1 MFPVLNVLAALPC
14 RLIATGAL
22 AAVLFAGGCQFGA
35 NRVTAKWDVEK
46 AATAQV
52 VAKNAEHVAAVAVQ
66 QSTIN
71 QEISND
77 FQKAKAAIAA
87 DRQHLLARIPE
98 RVRVDAPDSP
108 GPVPAVP
115 GVTARVNA
123 AAADPVPA
131 AEGPATVAAC
141 EKLAE
146 DAAQTTLMV
155 VEFQKWYREQR
166 AISTGLNAFISSASP
181 SRTTKSIESGLTG
194 Y

>member
-1 MFPVLNVLAALPC
+1 MFSIVTLLAAMPW
-14 RLIATGAL
+14 RLIGICAL
-22 AAVLFAGGCQFGA
+22 AAALLAAGCQFGA
-35 NRVTAKWDVEK
+35 NRVTAEWDAEK

-52 VAKNAEHVAAVAVQ
+52 VAKQAEHVAAVTIQ

-87 DRQHLLARIPE
+87 DRQHLLARVPE
-98 RVRVDAPDSP
+98 RVRVDAADSA

-115 GVTARVNA
+115 DVTARADA
-123 AAADPVPA
+123 ATTDPLPA
-131 AEGPATVAAC
+131 AERSASSAAC

-155 VEFQKWYREQR
+155 VEFQKWYREQ
-166 AISTGLNAFISSASP
+166 SAAY
-181 SRTTKSIESGLTG
+181 RR
-194 Y
+194 